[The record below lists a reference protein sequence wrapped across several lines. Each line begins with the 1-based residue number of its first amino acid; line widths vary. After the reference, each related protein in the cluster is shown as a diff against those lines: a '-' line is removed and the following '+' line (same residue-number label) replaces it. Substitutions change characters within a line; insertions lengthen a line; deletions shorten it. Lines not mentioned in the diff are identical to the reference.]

1 METKEAIAFIRE
13 KANLDDDK
21 NTHMAKKDL
30 SALLDITEKYA
41 TDSLVLRESRHKA
54 ELEGNLEVLRSVF
67 IYGQSALKTTI
78 LINGGAAIAVMA
90 FLARYVSVE
99 NQIAN
104 MQLFLSALFIF
115 GMGVLFGSLTIGF
128 TYLTQFFFSQ
138 SRDKLGTTFQVVSI
152 ILGISSLITF
162 GVGIWFSYQ
171 GFGSAFGT

>member
-13 KANLDDDK
+13 NAYLDDDK

-30 SALLDITEKYA
+30 STLLDITENLA
-41 TDSLVLRESRHKA
+41 TDSLVLREWRHKA
-54 ELEGNLEVLRSVF
+54 ELEGDLEVLRSVF

-138 SRDKLGTTFQVVSI
+138 SKDKIGTTFQVVSI

-162 GVGIWFSYQ
+162 GVGIWFSYK